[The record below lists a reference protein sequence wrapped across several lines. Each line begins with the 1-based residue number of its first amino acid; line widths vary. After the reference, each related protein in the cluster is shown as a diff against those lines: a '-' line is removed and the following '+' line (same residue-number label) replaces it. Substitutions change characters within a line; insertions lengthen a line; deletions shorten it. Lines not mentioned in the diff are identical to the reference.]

1 MFMSGPCSMRQLS
14 GRTASALRAGGA
26 DRRLSIKSLKSIVCP
41 LLHFGGFSYAFTALI
56 CSEATNSNRMSKAG
70 CDFLDKVRRR
80 QHRCW
85 LALLCW
91 SICVELLVAVISNF
105 FTNIPHVLVFSMFYV
120 SSFFLLIQLIALYRL
135 KCPHCRWFAGV
146 LPSFRYK
153 FINCR
158 ACGKRIDCP

>member
-1 MFMSGPCSMRQLS
+1 MPSRQRACAVLLYNSYQCRALS
-14 GRTASALRAGGA
+14 AT
-26 DRRLSIKSLKSIVCP
+26 VCP
-41 LLHFGGFSYAFTALI
+41 MRKPSLAV
-56 CSEATNSNRMSKAG
+56 ER
-70 CDFLDKVRRR
+70 FLDKVRRR

-91 SICVELLVAVISNF
+91 WISVVLLVAVIGKF
-105 FTNIPHVLVFSMFYV
+105 FTNVPHVLVFAMLYV

-146 LPSFRYK
+146 LPSFRSK
-153 FINCR
+153 FIYCR